1 MFTDKNEIN
10 QVLQSIGIESIER
23 LNFSG
28 QISSGVWHSTNCKV
42 LGISAQSMGPFSWSF
57 IEKMVTASCCNL
69 AELME
74 DITPKGISQTL
85 KALAGLK
92 LIENTI
98 ATYINEPTT
107 QLTVKHNPLLIAAE
121 FQNRLDELSGA
132 ISHNLIKLPANPGG
146 KINTNLIFQLAEKLD
161 AELVTLHKLYFSNSL
176 YLSQLK
182 TLCFQTLD
190 LPNDEDLVTVGSKI
204 ESTLTYYPDSEIG
217 SLLLEVL
224 KNTFLGSTGRYITS
238 TNTKIVSTIPLWVY
252 YALLELGGKRWL
264 SQPYPFLPFETLEI
278 AASLWLENNE
288 NTLSE
293 FDACIEAAWAC
304 KKITPS

>member
-1 MFTDKNEIN
+1 LFTDKNEID

-28 QISSGVWHSTNCKV
+28 QISSGVWHSTNCEV
-42 LGISAQSMGPFSWSF
+42 LGISTQSMGPFSWSF
-57 IEKMVTASCCNL
+57 IEQMVTASCCNL

-85 KALAGLK
+85 KTLNGLK
-92 LIENTI
+92 LIEKTLE
-98 ATYINEPTT
+98 TYLNEPTT
-107 QLTVKHNPLLIAAE
+107 QITVKHNPLLVAAE
-121 FQNRLDELSGA
+121 FQNKLDELSGA
-132 ISHNLIKLPANPGG
+132 ISHNLIKLPGNPGG

-161 AELVTLHKLYFSNSL
+161 AEIIALHKLYFSNPL
-176 YLSQLK
+176 YLRELK

-190 LPNDEDLVTVGSKI
+190 LPKAEDLVTVGCKI

-217 SLLLEVL
+217 SLLLEAL

-252 YALLELGGKRWL
+252 HALVELGGKRWL
-264 SQPYPFLPFETLEI
+264 SQPYPCLPPEALEI
-278 AASLWLENNE
+278 AAFLWVENSG
-288 NTLSE
+288 NTLDS
-293 FDACIEAAWAC
+293 FDACIEAAISC
-304 KKITPS
+304 NLK